1 MGIPRLS
8 DLLRDPRL
16 RWLAAGWG
24 AGALSLA
31 GALWLPAAAAAAAAA
46 FLGGVLALGA
56 AVLVATRVRRAAD
69 GADDAPAPDE
79 GLPREAIDEILRDDA
94 SPRRADLSRAIAL
107 MAVDYGLSP
116 REREI
121 LVLLVRGRDVRHISE
136 ALVVSVNTVRTHVS
150 NIYGKLGVH
159 SRQEL
164 LDAVE
169 RFAREAGAERAEG
182 RS

>member
-31 GALWLPAAAAAAAAA
+31 GALWLPAAAAAAA
-46 FLGGVLALGA
+46 FLGGVLARGA
-56 AVLVATRVRRAAD
+56 AVIVAARARRAAD
-69 GADDAPAPDE
+69 GAQDAPAPDE

-107 MAVDYGLSP
+107 MAVGYGLSP